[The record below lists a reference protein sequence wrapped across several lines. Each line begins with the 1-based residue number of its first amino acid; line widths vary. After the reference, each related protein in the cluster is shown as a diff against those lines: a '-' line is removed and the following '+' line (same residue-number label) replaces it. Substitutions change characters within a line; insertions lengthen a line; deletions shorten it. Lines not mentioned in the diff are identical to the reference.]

1 MKKNKIIS
9 SFSSNSSFKE
19 LFFRPSNKINYNP
32 NIISLN
38 KIKGRNKYKSQNES
52 YDLKK
57 KTNQSSH
64 SKNHSINKKN
74 NNNSNLSSLKYIRS
88 LKFYLN
94 KHIAAVNTR
103 YSNHNSNDKQMNK
116 NNHTYYFVNND
127 KNNYSSK
134 YTKDSLK
141 IEEKKDNNPK
151 YLFDSLNSLNKLYS
165 PNKSI
170 YNSKNQTYRNKL
182 LKNSKNSF
190 DKTYDKAKE
199 FRKDKIIK
207 KIIKL
212 QAYYRGHMLRGK
224 LVNSLVRYS
233 KYAKF
238 FDIIQ
243 KIIIPHKK
251 QFFNNIKN
259 RKQKISHNTNNLRS
273 KNKNGINSYNT
284 KNKNNS
290 PYGKTNNA
298 YNKNNNTYG
307 KNNNAYYKNNNTYD
321 KNNNLKNNIKNYI
334 ICHSNNI
341 NIKNSKNSIEI
352 KPQLKNKSYIISDKN
367 YFNINGNRKVIKNEK
382 NYNEKDLNKA
392 IEEKVKEFQKQNEEK
407 YNKLEKDYNNLN
419 NKYNDIIKKN
429 EQLLKEIN
437 SLKEKNE
444 KFQTKENLPEFKI
457 TQEIKFDIIGKNN
470 DNLSQDF
477 ISEKVN
483 TIESVKS
490 DKLSIYTVNEVEE
503 DDKNSKDKNDRK
515 SIKDKIDDSIRKSV
529 KSVKVKVNNSKNED
543 IQNYRMSVK
552 INTVKTNEQLKNYIL
567 EKSKKE
573 QSLKNL
579 IKIKNY
585 KTKDYLRKNFAKF
598 YYNGIFLKM
607 TGKLQH
613 LNSEEIEKKK
623 QDKIKIINADSNMQ
637 KNMNSY
643 GFRRRTLSE
652 SKIKF
657 VFEEKEEAKIER
669 EKTQTAKD
677 EFLKRLK
684 KSRGLRKLMSKRAIE
699 KKELLRIYFFKFYR
713 AGIVSQF
720 RKIKRRKTCQFKT
733 PMSLEFTNKILE
745 ENHKNKDK
753 EFEDESIAK
762 AKKEKE
768 ELKEKTIKILERIIF
783 KEDRR
788 FKIFLKNVFQRF
800 YLKTKLDSV
809 INVLDSNKINN
820 KKKKKRLKKKKSN
833 AMKEEEKKD
842 ENKNN
847 ADDVNENINN

>member
-1 MKKNKIIS
+1 MKKKKMIS
-9 SFSSNSSFKE
+9 SFSSNSSFNE

-94 KHIAAVNTR
+94 NHIAAINTR

-127 KNNYSSK
+127 RNNYSSK

-151 YLFDSLNSLNKLYS
+151 YLFDSVNSLNKLYS

-170 YNSKNQTYRNKL
+170 YNSKNPTYRNKL
-182 LKNSKNSF
+182 LKNNKNSF

-199 FRKDKIIK
+199 FRKDKTIK
-207 KIIKL
+207 KINKL
-212 QAYYRGHMLRGK
+212 QSYYRGHMLRGK
-224 LVNSLVRYS
+224 LENSLVRYS
-233 KYAKF
+233 KYVKF

-259 RKQKISHNTNNLRS
+259 RKQKFSHNTNNLRS
-273 KNKNGINSYNT
+273 KNKNGIDSYNA
-284 KNKNNS
+284 KNKNNK
-290 PYGKTNNA
+290 P
-298 YNKNNNTYG
+298 YNKNNNSYD
-307 KNNNAYYKNNNTYD
+307 KNNNAYYKS
-321 KNNNLKNNIKNYI
+321 NNLKNNIKNYI

-341 NIKNSKNSIEI
+341 NIKNCKNSIEI
-352 KPQLKNKSYIISDKN
+352 KPRLKNNSYIISDKN
-367 YFNINGNRKVIKNEK
+367 SFNINGNRKVIKNEK
-382 NYNEKDLNKA
+382 NYNERDLNKA

-407 YNKLEKDYNNLN
+407 YNKLKKDYDSLN

-444 KFQTKENLPEFKI
+444 KFQTKKNLPEFKI
-457 TQEIKFDIIGKNN
+457 AQEIKFDIIGKNN
-470 DNLSQDF
+470 DNLSQDA
-477 ISEKVN
+477 ISEKTK
-483 TIESVKS
+483 TIESIKS

-529 KSVKVKVNNSKNED
+529 KSVKVKANNRKNED
-543 IQNYRMSVK
+543 IQNFRMTVK
-552 INTVKTNEQLKNYIL
+552 INTVKTNEQLTNYII
-567 EKSKKE
+567 EKNKKE

-585 KTKDYLRKNFAKF
+585 KIKDYLRKNFAKF

-613 LNSEEIEKKK
+613 LNSEETEKKK

-637 KNMNSY
+637 KNMNNY
-643 GFRRRTLSE
+643 GYRRRTLSE

-657 VFEEKEEAKIER
+657 VFEEKEKEEARIER
-669 EKTQTAKD
+669 EKTQTTKD

-720 RKIKRRKTCQFKT
+720 RKIKRRKTCQFQT

-745 ENHKNKDK
+745 NNHKNKEK
-753 EFEDESIAK
+753 ELEEERIAK

-768 ELKEKTIKILERIIF
+768 ELKEKIIKILERIVF

-788 FKIFLKNVFQRF
+788 FKILLKNVFQRF

-809 INVLDSNKINN
+809 INVLDSDKINN
-820 KKKKKRLKKKKSN
+820 KKKKKRLKKKKTT

>member
-1 MKKNKIIS
+1 MKKKKMLS
-9 SFSSNSSFKE
+9 SFSSNSSFNE
-19 LFFRPSNKINYNP
+19 LFFRPNNKINYNP

-64 SKNHSINKKN
+64 SKNHSISKKN

-94 KHIAAVNTR
+94 NHITAINTR

-127 KNNYSSK
+127 RNNYGSK

-151 YLFDSLNSLNKLYS
+151 YLCNSVNSINTFFS
-165 PNKSI
+165 PNKSN

-182 LKNSKNSF
+182 LKNNKYNF
-190 DKTYDKAKE
+190 NKTYDKAKE
-199 FRKDKIIK
+199 FRKDKMIK

-233 KYAKF
+233 KYIKF

-259 RKQKISHNTNNLRS
+259 YKQKINHNTDKLRS
-273 KNKNGINSYNT
+273 KN
-284 KNKNNS
+284 NNRID
-290 PYGKTNNA
+290 NNNFN
-298 YNKNNNTYG
+298 NKNNNI
-307 KNNNAYYKNNNTYD
+307 YD
-321 KNNNLKNNIKNYI
+321 KKNNLKNNFKNYI
-334 ICHSNNI
+334 ICHLNNI
-341 NIKNSKNSIEI
+341 NIKNSKNNIEI
-352 KPQLKNKSYIISDKN
+352 KPPLKNKSFIICDKN
-367 YFNINGNRKVIKNEK
+367 SFNINGNRKVIKNEK
-382 NYNEKDLNKA
+382 NNNTKELNKI

-407 YNKLEKDYNNLN
+407 YNKLKKDYDSLN
-419 NKYNDIIKKN
+419 NKYIDIIKIN

-444 KFQTKENLPEFKI
+444 KYEKKNKLSEFNI
-457 TQEIKFDIIGKNN
+457 TQEIKFDIISKLN
-470 DNLSQDF
+470 DILSQEG
-477 ISEKVN
+477 ISEKTK

-503 DDKNSKDKNDRK
+503 DDKNSKDKNEIRK
-515 SIKDKIDDSIRKSV
+515 SIKDQNDNNIRKSV
-529 KSVKVKVNNSKNED
+529 KSCRIKTNNDKNEE
-543 IQNYRMSVK
+543 IQGIRKSVI
-552 INTVKTNEQLKNYIL
+552 INITKTNEQIQNYII
-567 EKSKKE
+567 EKNKKE

-579 IKIKNY
+579 IKINSY
-585 KTKDYLRKNFAKF
+585 KIKDCLRKNFAKF

-613 LNSEEIEKKK
+613 LNSEEIEQKK
-623 QDKIKIINADSNMQ
+623 QEKIKINNADSNIQ
-637 KNMNSY
+637 KNMYNN
-643 GFRRRTLSE
+643 FRRRTHSE

-657 VFEEKEEAKIER
+657 VFDEKEEEVKIER

-720 RKIKRRKTCQFKT
+720 RKIKRRKTCQFKM
-733 PMSLEFTNKILE
+733 PMSLELTNKILE
-745 ENHKNKDK
+745 DNQKDK
-753 EFEDESIAK
+753 QKELEDESIAK
-762 AKKEKE
+762 EKKEKE
-768 ELKEKTIKILERIIF
+768 ELKKKTIQILERIIF

-788 FKIFLKNVFQRF
+788 FKILLKNVFQRF

-809 INVLDSNKINN
+809 KDLLESDKINN
-820 KKKKKRLKKKKSN
+820 KKKKKKLKKKKTT

>member
-1 MKKNKIIS
+1 MKNKKMIS
-9 SFSSNSSFKE
+9 SFSSNSSFNE

-38 KIKGRNKYKSQNES
+38 KNKGRNKFKSQNDS

-74 NNNSNLSSLKYIRS
+74 KNNSNLSSLKYIRS

-94 KHIAAVNTR
+94 NHIAAINTR

-116 NNHTYYFVNND
+116 NNNHIYYFVNND
-127 KNNYSSK
+127 RNNYSSK
-134 YTKDSLK
+134 YIKDSLRM
-141 IEEKKDNNPK
+141 EEKKDNNPK
-151 YLFDSLNSLNKLYS
+151 YLCNSLNSSNKLYS
-165 PNKSI
+165 PIKSN

-182 LKNSKNSF
+182 LKNSKKSLG
-190 DKTYDKAKE
+190 KTYDKAKE
-199 FRKDKIIK
+199 FRKDKTIK
-207 KIIKL
+207 KITKL
-212 QAYYRGHMLRGK
+212 QAYYRGHMLRSK
-224 LVNSLVRYS
+224 LVNSLVRYT
-233 KYAKF
+233 KYIKL

-259 RKQKISHNTNNLRS
+259 KKQKISHNTNKLRS
-273 KNKNGINSYNT
+273 KNKNIINN
-284 KNKNNS
+284 NKVN
-290 PYGKTNNA
+290 
-298 YNKNNNTYG
+298 NKNNNVY
-307 KNNNAYYKNNNTYD
+307 N

-341 NIKNSKNSIEI
+341 NIKNSKNNIEI
-352 KPQLKNKSYIISDKN
+352 KPQLKNKSNIICNKN
-367 YFNINGNRKVIKNEK
+367 SFNINGNKKVIKSEK
-382 NYNEKDLNKA
+382 NYSEKDLNKA
-392 IEEKVKEFQKQNEEK
+392 IEEKLKEFQKQNEEK
-407 YNKLEKDYNNLN
+407 YNKLKKDYDSLN
-419 NKYNDIIKKN
+419 SKYNDIIKKN

-444 KFQTKENLPEFKI
+444 KFQKKKNLSEFKI
-457 TQEIKFDIIGKNN
+457 TQEIKFDIISKNN
-470 DNLSQDF
+470 DILSQDF
-477 ISEKVN
+477 ASEKAQ
-483 TIESVKS
+483 TIESIKS

-503 DDKNSKDKNDRK
+503 EDKNSKDKNDIRK
-515 SIKDKIDDSIRKSV
+515 SIKDKTDNNIRTSV
-529 KSVKVKVNNSKNED
+529 KSCKVKTNNNKNED
-543 IQNYRMSVK
+543 IKKSFRKSVTINMNKINEQFQNY
-552 INTVKTNEQLKNYIL
+552 IIEKN
-567 EKSKKE
+567 KKE

-585 KTKDYLRKNFAKF
+585 KIKDYLRKNFAKF

-613 LNSEEIEKKK
+613 LNSGEIEEKK
-623 QDKIKIINADSNMQ
+623 QPKIKIINADSNMQ
-637 KNMNSY
+637 KNMNNN

-657 VFEEKEEAKIER
+657 AFDEKEEEDRIER
-669 EKTQTAKD
+669 EKTLTAKD

-720 RKIKRRKTCQFKT
+720 RKIKRRKTCQFKM
-733 PMSLEFTNKILE
+733 PMSFELNNKMLEDKQ
-745 ENHKNKDK
+745 KDK
-753 EFEDESIAK
+753 EKELEDESIAK
-762 AKKEKE
+762 EKKEKE
-768 ELKEKTIKILERIIF
+768 ELKKKTIRILERIIF

-800 YLKTKLDSV
+800 YLMTKLDSV
-809 INVLDSNKINN
+809 KNVLDSDKSNN
-820 KKKKKRLKKKKSN
+820 KKKKRRLKKKKTT

-847 ADDVNENINN
+847 EDDVNENINN